1 MYALFLLF
9 ALAIALL
16 HLIRFRSME
25 SFVEATHDTYQP
37 IPDATMNDS
46 YMDSVE
52 SEYVEAEIDVEPF
65 VTESTEESKALQFVS
80 PLNIV
85 ANEMSLEGDENTFM
99 KESKFDNSKTIFED
113 DIILHSESTIRIGE
127 STLSK
132 KDLVP
137 IKKSI
142 SKLQFIRDK
151 SSDLT
156 SFKDGEQKDFSSK
169 KTGNNE
175 CSAVL
180 WKILMNEEVSQK
192 DMCVACCKKK
202 PGDADDVD
210 VSIVY
215 RGKVNSLQIDGAL
228 SQVYD
233 VKQIDLNSE
242 CIVSLYK
249 TTVKDCRLVLFHS
262 TKSFFNREE
271 IVAEITKKQ
280 KDSLD
285 NTVLELSDEKEWGEL
300 VDGVVVSKMYRI
312 PISRK
317 YNWAF
322 VEVLD

>member
-1 MYALFLLF
+1 MYALFLLL
-9 ALAIALL
+9 ALVIALL
-16 HLIRFRSME
+16 HFINFRSVE
-25 SFVEATHDTYQP
+25 SFLDATATYQP

-85 ANEMSLEGDENTFM
+85 ANEMSLNGDENTFM

-169 KTGNNE
+169 KTGE
-175 CSAVL
+175 QR
-180 WKILMNEEVSQK
+180 MF
-192 DMCVACCKKK
+192 
-202 PGDADDVD
+202 G
-210 VSIVY
+210 
-215 RGKVNSLQIDGAL
+215 SL
-228 SQVYD
+228 VE
-233 VKQIDLNSE
+233 N
-242 CIVSLYK
+242 
-249 TTVKDCRLVLFHS
+249 
-262 TKSFFNREE
+262 
-271 IVAEITKKQ
+271 
-280 KDSLD
+280 
-285 NTVLELSDEKEWGEL
+285 SDE
-300 VDGVVVSKMYRI
+300 
-312 PISRK
+312 
-317 YNWAF
+317 
-322 VEVLD
+322 